1 MDSERERFR
10 VYVEKSGVMSSLT
23 DALVRL
29 YELPQ
34 KPDDALD
41 FIKKTLGQNNA
52 DTHKV
57 ALLEERV
64 SVILI
69 SSYLFS

>member
-1 MDSERERFR
+1 MDRERERFR

-34 KPDDALD
+34 KPDDALE
-41 FIKKTLGQNNA
+41 FIKKTLGQNTA
-52 DTHKV
+52 ESHKV
-57 ALLEERV
+57 SILEDRV
-64 SVILI
+64 RNWS
-69 SSYLFS
+69 